1 MIIASITGICLAA
14 VAGYV
19 GYKNKDTISTALTWN
34 GLKLYSYL
42 KEYYDSFQKGFTINN
57 IKVEMNN
64 KFAQVII
71 DKWEDVD
78 IYMMGLKPDKEHI
91 KRIIQD
97 DPSLENNI
105 KFING
110 SFGIS
115 YILDGNNYYNLY
127 ICDKSSVAK
136 YINEIDKLKNGTFE
150 VDNIQ
155 KILSATYCDGQEIRD
170 VTELLQM
177 FNVSGNFYDNNES
190 FTFKDIVIWYY
201 ELNDGVNVGWLEEW
215 NLNDPSNEQY
225 VEIIDIC
232 GDCQMFEINDVIRFN
247 NE

>member
-14 VAGYV
+14 AAGYV
-19 GYKNKDTISTALTWN
+19 GYKNKDTISTTLTWN

-42 KEYYDSFQKGFTINN
+42 KEYYDSFLEGFTINN
-57 IKVEMNN
+57 IKVEMNH
-64 KFAQVII
+64 KFAQVVI

-78 IYMMGLKPDKEHI
+78 IYMMGLKPDAEHI
-91 KRIIQD
+91 KSMIQD
-97 DPSLENNI
+97 DPSLENNT
-105 KFING
+105 KFTNG

-127 ICDKSSVAK
+127 ICDKINVAK
-136 YINEIDKLKNGTFE
+136 YINDVDRLKNGTFE

-177 FNVSGNFYDNNES
+177 FNISGNFYDNNES
-190 FTFKDIVIWYY
+190 FTFKDIVNWYY
-201 ELNDGVNVGWLEEW
+201 ELDNSVTNGWLEEW
-215 NLNDPSNEQY
+215 NLNDSSNEHY
-225 VEIIDIC
+225 LEIINIC
-232 GDCQMFEINDVIRFN
+232 GDCQIFEVNDIIRFN
-247 NE
+247 RE